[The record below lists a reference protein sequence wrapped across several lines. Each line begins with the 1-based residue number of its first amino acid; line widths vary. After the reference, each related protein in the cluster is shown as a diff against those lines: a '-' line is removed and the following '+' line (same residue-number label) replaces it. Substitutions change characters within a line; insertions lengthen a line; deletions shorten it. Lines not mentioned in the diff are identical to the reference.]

1 MGRCTPSVLR
11 NIRERVMTEVCHK
24 HYQETGEA
32 LSLPE
37 FKVRMRTSWQTG
49 RASKASSRNTHPNGG
64 RS

>member
-1 MGRCTPSVLR
+1 
-11 NIRERVMTEVCHK
+11 MTEVCHK

-49 RASKASSRNTHPNGG
+49 RASKASSRNTTPTEGDHDNATG
-64 RS
+64 